1 MRNASIVCF
10 ALCGVLACTPVMA
23 LAQGQSFA
31 GATEAGGIE
40 SAPALPASAAA
51 STDKDKGAYSEGV
64 RAIGEH
70 RWADAVAM
78 FTVAATQPGSEFQDR
93 SLYWKAYAQN
103 KLGQGKDA
111 LASCAQLAH
120 NFHSSQWIHE
130 CSALEIE
137 IRAALGSPIEPQAE
151 STDDLKLLAL
161 NWLMLKDEPRALAD
175 LQEILS
181 GDSSEQL
188 KQKAISIL
196 GHHYSDATYAEIVR
210 IRFVEGDVRIARGE
224 QNEKPAGEAW
234 ERAVADLPLETGFSL
249 TTGSDGR
256 AEIELEDA
264 STIYLSENSVLTF
277 NDLHTTRGV
286 PYTEVALL
294 SGALSVALNSSI
306 VGEAFVLRTP
316 TDDFAVRSPNRANV
330 RINSYTDAMAITPQD
345 AKGLNLNAFSLNHL
359 PVGQTLTLRGGHP
372 IDSPSSDDSKPFADF
387 DKWVADRVAQRSAA
401 MTDVMK
407 EAGLTLA
414 LPGLADM
421 KGQGTFFPCP
431 PYGTCWEPATAEDSQ
446 QTAARESAPSFS
458 TSRSPSAR
466 MVNASFEVPRFAE
479 AQLLTQM
486 DPDPLS
492 MPAVDIFL
500 PCMPASL
507 RYGLIRDPITGKN
520 MVVDTGLGGRKV
532 PWDWAVCHAGA
543 WVRVTRQQHHRY
555 VWCVGEKR
563 HHIAPG
569 QWVKSGHK
577 VGFVPIH
584 PFDVKGKPP
593 INRTEEVYEV
603 NHKNGLS
610 LEHVKFD
617 SKHPIDVLK
626 SPPHEFRNSFLR
638 PLSKADT
645 PRMEARAFKAPLT
658 LAKGA
663 EAKGPVAR
671 PVSIPIKFDSK
682 LQSFMISKA
691 EMHGG
696 KSVTVSEP
704 MSNRGG
710 TLQARGGSFT
720 GGHGGPSMGGGGVS
734 RGGSGGGGVAGGGG
748 HGGGGGGASSGGG
761 GHAGGG
767 GGGGGA
773 SSGGGGHAGG
783 GGGGGASSGGGG
795 GGASS
800 GGGGHR

>member
-1 MRNASIVCF
+1 MRNASIFHF
-10 ALCGVLACTPVMA
+10 ALCGALTCTPVIA
-23 LAQGQSFA
+23 SAQGLSSAGSAKPAGIQSVPA
-31 GATEAGGIE
+31 APVPPAT
-40 SAPALPASAAA
+40 
-51 STDKDKGAYSEGV
+51 STVNDKGPYSDGV
-64 RAIGEH
+64 RAIQES
-70 RWADAVAM
+70 RWADAEAI
-78 FTVAATQPGSEFQDR
+78 FTTTAAQPGNEYQDR

-103 KLGQGKDA
+103 KLGRGQDA
-111 LASCAQLAH
+111 LTTCAQLV
-120 NFHSSQWIHE
+120 HSFPASKWNHE

-137 IRAALGSPIEPQAE
+137 VRAGLGNPIEPQAE
-151 STDDLKLLAL
+151 DADDLKLLAL

-234 ERAVADLPLETGFSL
+234 EQAVADLPLETGFSL
-249 TTGSDGR
+249 TTGNNGR

-264 STIYLSENSVLTF
+264 STIYLAENSVLTL

-294 SGALSVALNSSI
+294 SGALSVAIHSSI

-316 TDDFAVRSPNRANV
+316 TDDFAVRYPYRANV
-330 RINSYTDAMAITPQD
+330 RINSYTDAMGITPQD
-345 AKGLNLNAFSLNHL
+345 VKGLNLTAFPVNHL

-372 IDSPSSDDSKPFADF
+372 IDGPSSDESKALADF

-401 MTDVMK
+401 MADVMK
-407 EAGLTLA
+407 EAGLTLE

-431 PYGTCWEPATAEDSQ
+431 PYGVCWEPATADNSQ
-446 QTAARESAPSFS
+446 QTAARESASSSFAA
-458 TSRSPSAR
+458 RRPSAR
-466 MVNASFEVPRFAE
+466 MVNASLEVPRFAE
-479 AQLLTQM
+479 LQLLQQM
-486 DPDPLS
+486 DPDPLT
-492 MPAVDIFL
+492 MPGVDIFL
-500 PCMPASL
+500 PCVPPSL
-507 RYGLIRDPITGKN
+507 RYGLLRDPVTGKN
-520 MVVDTGLGGRKV
+520 MVVDTGLGGRRV

-543 WVRVTRQQHHRY
+543 WVRVTREHHHRY

-563 HHIAPG
+563 HHIPPV
-569 QWVKSGHK
+569 QWVKSEHK

-584 PFDVKGKPP
+584 PFDVKGRPA
-593 INRTEEVYEV
+593 INRTEEVYTV

-610 LEHVKFD
+610 LERVRFD
-617 SKHPIDVLK
+617 SRHPIEVLK
-626 SPPHEFRNSFLR
+626 SPPHEFRTSFLR

-645 PRMEARAFKAPLT
+645 PHMEARAFKAPFT

-671 PVSIPIKFDSK
+671 PTSTLIKFDSK
-682 LQSFMISKA
+682 SQSFMLSKS
-691 EMHGG
+691 EMRGG

-704 MSNRGG
+704 ISNRGG
-710 TLQARGGSFT
+710 TLQARAGSFA
-720 GGHGGPSMGGGGVS
+720 GGHGGLSSGGGVS
-734 RGGSGGGGVAGGGG
+734 RGGGGGATGGGHGGGGGASSGAGGHAG
-748 HGGGGGGASSGGG
+748 GGGGGGASSGGG

-767 GGGGGA
+767 GGGGG
-773 SSGGGGHAGG
+773 
-783 GGGGGASSGGGG
+783 GGGASSGGGG
-795 GGASS
+795 G
-800 GGGGHR
+800 HR